1 LQIKAKQ
8 KIIKLNSKDSQLLPV
23 VVNLKTKELDEDQEG
38 DRSPIDLVCVID
50 ISGSMSGEK
59 IALVRQTLM
68 SLLEVLSE
76 RDRLCLVQFDDR
88 AERLTPLLRNSKQNF
103 EVFAQKINH
112 LDSRGGTSIADGMQL
127 AFRVLKD
134 RKYSNPVSSIFLLTD
149 GLDNGADKRVQEHMI
164 NLGLL
169 STNFTI
175 QCFGFGRDHDEDLL
189 NNISNIKDG
198 SFYFIDKLDTVDECF
213 ASALGGLMSVVALDV
228 NIHVTN
234 TALKPFEN
242 IKIKKT
248 FGKMWVQKGTT
259 SGHMIGLL
267 HLLAG
272 NEKGF
277 LLEMEIPPMNF
288 NI

>member
-8 KIIKLNSKDSQLLPV
+8 NIIKLNSKNSQLLPV

-50 ISGSMSGEK
+50 ISDSMSGEK

-103 EVFAQKINH
+103 EVFAQKING

-164 NLGLL
+164 SLGLL

-228 NIHVTN
+228 NIYVTN

>member
-50 ISGSMSGEK
+50 ISGSMRGEK

-164 NLGLL
+164 SLGLL

-175 QCFGFGRDHDEDLL
+175 QCFGFGKNHDEDLL

-228 NIHVTN
+228 NIYVTN
-234 TALKPFEN
+234 TALKPF
-242 IKIKKT
+242 
-248 FGKMWVQKGTT
+248 
-259 SGHMIGLL
+259 
-267 HLLAG
+267 
-272 NEKGF
+272 
-277 LLEMEIPPMNF
+277 
-288 NI
+288 

>member
-164 NLGLL
+164 SLGLL

-228 NIHVTN
+228 NIYVTN